1 MKFSALF
8 LCVFISVTASAN
20 SFDTPVRDLLADYLN
35 TKDAT
40 KVSEAMMRCAALI
53 SLTNAMAQDVPNTI
67 RIDPNALFAAVL
79 HQRVQTESESDA
91 VKSVLNGF
99 KANATK

>member
-67 RIDPNALFAAVL
+67 RIILRHCIICSRTPSARSN
-79 HQRVQTESESDA
+79 RE
-91 VKSVLNGF
+91 
-99 KANATK
+99 